1 MQNKEKVM
9 RAESS
14 FWANVFKSKPL
25 ESDLIKILKEIPPFM
40 ELKKNQ
46 LPELI
51 KIIHNRQYLAGEY
64 IFLQGDPGIA
74 LYVIREGAV
83 DIEYALENG
92 EQITIATFSAGD
104 FFGELAMID
113 GDLRSASAKAK
124 VDTKLSI
131 IFKPDLDEFIHKYP
145 KSGVTILTGISKI
158 IALRLRN
165 QNDEYVSLIDEF
177 NSFKESKNENS

>member
-1 MQNKEKVM
+1 MENKEKVL

-25 ESDLIKILKEIPPFM
+25 ESDLIKILREIPPFM
-40 ELKKNQ
+40 DLKKGQ
-46 LPELI
+46 IPELI

-74 LYVIREGAV
+74 LYIIREGAV
-83 DIEYALENG
+83 DIEYGLVSG
-92 EQITIATFSAGD
+92 EQISIASFKSGD

-131 IFKPDLDEFIHKYP
+131 IFKPDLDEFIYKYP
-145 KSGVTILTGISKI
+145 KSGIKILSGISRI

-165 QNDEYVSLIDEF
+165 QNDEYVALIDEF
-177 NSFKESKNENS
+177 NSFKESKNENT